1 MRLLAKMKKLK
12 VEIADTPSKQQ
23 TGLMFR
29 KHLSANAGMLF
40 SFERPRKMMFWGQN
54 TYIPLDIAFV
64 DEDNRIRQI
73 AYITPLSTKAVR
85 SDERM
90 KYALEANAGYF
101 SNNDIKVGTKINIEN
116 DEVSFIKEDK

>member
-1 MRLLAKMKKLK
+1 MKKLK
-12 VEIADTPSKQQ
+12 VEIADTPSKQEA
-23 TGLMFR
+23 GLMFR
-29 KHLSANAGMLF
+29 KSLAPDSGMLF

-64 DEDNRIRQI
+64 DDDNVIRQI
-73 AYITPLSTKAVR
+73 GYIAPLSTKAVR

-101 SNNDIKVGTKINIEN
+101 SKNKIEVGTKIAIKDNEI
-116 DEVSFIKEDK
+116 SFIKEDK